1 MCLVS
6 FVESANRAG
15 RIIFELIKGEMDY
28 VKDLENI
35 EVVCHVVLIH

>member
-1 MCLVS
+1 ML
-6 FVESANRAG
+6 NGAG

-35 EVVCHVVLIH
+35 EIVRIYEYLWVISY

>member
-1 MCLVS
+1 ML
-6 FVESANRAG
+6 NGGG

-35 EVVCHVVLIH
+35 EIVRIYEYLWVKSY